1 MDHHRWR
8 SWRGWPISPVI
19 SPRVTGYLRMI
30 EYEAHRSCHWS
41 ACEME
46 DSYVAYLTYKDLKI
60 RTAADKYHE
69 WTTNGAR
76 GKRK

>member
-1 MDHHRWR
+1 
-8 SWRGWPISPVI
+8 
-19 SPRVTGYLRMI
+19 MI
-30 EYEAHRSCHWS
+30 EHEAHRSCHGS
-41 ACEME
+41 ACEVE
-46 DSYVAYLTYKDLKI
+46 DSYVAYLTYKDLKT